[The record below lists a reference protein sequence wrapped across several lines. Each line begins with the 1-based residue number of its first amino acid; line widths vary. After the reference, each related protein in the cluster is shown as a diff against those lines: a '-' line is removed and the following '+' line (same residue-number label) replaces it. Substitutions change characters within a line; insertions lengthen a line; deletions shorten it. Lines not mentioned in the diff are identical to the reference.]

1 MMTSRAEYRLLL
13 RQDNA
18 DLRLTD
24 IGYEIGLIDEER
36 YQKFKEKRE
45 AIYQEIARL
54 ESVTVGANKEMCE
67 FLTRVGSTPLK
78 TGSTLAELIRR
89 PELNYEA
96 IAEVDPD
103 RKPLPKEVIEQINI
117 NLKYEGYIKR
127 QEQQVEHFKK
137 LERKAIPADIDYDQV
152 GNLRKE
158 ARQKLK
164 AIKPASVGQASR
176 ISGVSPADI
185 SVLLIY
191 LAQK

>member
-1 MMTSRAEYRLLL
+1 M
-13 RQDNA
+13 
-18 DLRLTD
+18 
-24 IGYEIGLIDEER
+24 
-36 YQKFKEKRE
+36 
-45 AIYQEIARL
+45 
-54 ESVTVGANKEMCE
+54 
-67 FLTRVGSTPLK
+67 
-78 TGSTLAELIRR
+78 
-89 PELNYEA
+89 NYEA